1 VTVSLGTSRLE
12 LADWR
17 RRVAMLYA
25 AVRDCP
31 DPAEGHSLWRAG
43 RDDLFLHHPQS
54 PLAEDHP
61 MRETGVP
68 YWPYDPA
75 YRFTV
80 ELVAAEPDV
89 LRVVPTSA
97 DGDVRQQLVGRVSL
111 PAPVGGSL
119 DVWWLHQYGG
129 GIFVPVKDATAR
141 VTSYGAGRYLL
152 DTIKGAD
159 LGGSF
164 DDVVVDF
171 NFLYHPSCRYDPRW
185 DCPLAGPGNTL
196 AAALEVGERLDPL

>member
-1 VTVSLGTSRLE
+1 MTARLE

-17 RRVAMLYA
+17 RQVAMLYA
-25 AVRDCP
+25 AVRACS
-31 DPAEGHSLWRAG
+31 DPVEGHALWRAG
-43 RDDLFLHHPQS
+43 RDELFLKHPQS
-54 PLAEDHP
+54 PLADGHP
-61 MRETGVP
+61 MRDTGVP

-80 ELVAAEPDV
+80 DLVPATDEV
-89 LRVVPTSA
+89 ERVVPTSA
-97 DGDVRQQLVGRVSL
+97 DGDVRQELVGRISL
-111 PAPVGGSL
+111 PDPVGGSL

-159 LGGSF
+159 LGGSYSSM
-164 DDVVVDF
+164 VVDF

-185 DCPLAGPGNTL
+185 DCPLAGEGNTL

>member
-1 VTVSLGTSRLE
+1 MTAAPRLE

-17 RRVAMLYA
+17 RQVAVLYA

-31 DPAEGHSLWRAG
+31 DPADGHAVWRAG
-43 RDDLFLHHPQS
+43 RDRLFREHPQS
-54 PLAEDHP
+54 PLGADHA
-61 MRETGVP
+61 MRDTGVP

-75 YRFTV
+75 YRFV
-80 ELVAAEPDV
+80 LPLLPAEDEV
-89 LRVVPTSA
+89 RVVPTSA
-97 DGDVRQQLVGRVSL
+97 DGDVRQQLVGRLSL
-111 PAPVGGSL
+111 PDPVGGSL

-141 VTSYGAGRYLL
+141 FTSYGAGRYLL

-159 LGGSF
+159 LGGSSEE
-164 DDVVVDF
+164 VVVDL
-171 NFLYHPSCRYDPRW
+171 NFLYHPSCRYDPQW

-196 AAALEVGERLDPL
+196 TAALEVGERLDP

>member
-1 VTVSLGTSRLE
+1 MTGAPRLE

-17 RRVAMLYA
+17 RQVAVLYA
-25 AVRDCP
+25 AVRACP
-31 DPAEGHSLWRAG
+31 DPAEAHALWRSG
-43 RDDLFLHHPQS
+43 REALFRDHPQS
-54 PLAEDHP
+54 PLGADHP
-61 MRETGVP
+61 MRATGVP

-75 YRFTV
+75 YRFV
-80 ELVAAEPDV
+80 LPLAPAEEEV
-89 LRVVPTSA
+89 RVVPTSA
-97 DGDVRQQLVGRVSL
+97 DGDVRQQLIGRVSL

-159 LGGSF
+159 LGGDFSTM
-164 DDVVVDF
+164 VVDL
-171 NFLYHPSCRYDPRW
+171 NFLYHPSCRYDPQW

-196 AAALEVGERLDPL
+196 AAALEVGERLDPP

>member
-1 VTVSLGTSRLE
+1 MTNERLE

-17 RRVAMLYA
+17 RRVAVLYA
-25 AVRDCP
+25 SVRAAD
-31 DPAEGHSLWRAG
+31 DPAEGHALWRAG
-43 RDDLFLHHPQS
+43 RDELFLTHPQS
-54 PLAEDHP
+54 PLAADHP
-61 MRETGVP
+61 MRSAGVP

-75 YRFTV
+75 YRFV
-80 ELVAAEPDV
+80 LPLQPAEPDV
-89 LRVVPTSA
+89 ERVVPTSA
-97 DGDVRQQLVGRVSL
+97 DGDVRQQLVGRLEL

-159 LGGSF
+159 LGGDHASL
-164 DDVVVDF
+164 VVDL

-196 AAALEVGERLDPL
+196 TAALEVGERLDP

>member
-1 VTVSLGTSRLE
+1 MAAALE

-25 AVRDCP
+25 SVRSCP
-31 DPAEGHSLWRAG
+31 DPAEGHALWRAG
-43 RDDLFLHHPQS
+43 RDALFREHQQS
-54 PLAEDHP
+54 PLAADHP

-68 YWPYDPA
+68 YWPYDPS
-75 YRFTV
+75 YRF
-80 ELVAAEPDV
+80 ELPLLPAESGV

-97 DGDVRQQLVGRVSL
+97 DGDVRQQLVGRVEL

-129 GIFVPVKDATAR
+129 GVFVPVKDATAR
-141 VTSYGAGRYLL
+141 ETSYGAGRYLL
-152 DTIKGAD
+152 DTTKGAD

-164 DDVVVDF
+164 GSLVIDL

-196 AAALEVGERLDPL
+196 GTALQVGERL

>member
-1 VTVSLGTSRLE
+1 LSASLGASRLE

-17 RRVAMLYA
+17 RQVAMLYA
-25 AVRDCP
+25 AVRACA
-31 DPAEGHSLWRAG
+31 DPVEGHAVWRTG
-43 RDDLFLHHPQS
+43 RDDLFLNHPQS
-54 PLAEDHP
+54 PLADDHP
-61 MRETGVP
+61 MRATGVP
-68 YWPYDPA
+68 YWPYDAA

-80 ELVAAEPDV
+80 ALSAAEPDV

-97 DGDVRQQLVGRVSL
+97 DGDVRQQLVGRVAL
-111 PAPVGGSL
+111 PDPVGGSL

-141 VTSYGAGRYLL
+141 FTSYGAGRYLL

-164 DDVVVDF
+164 AAVVVDL

-185 DCPLAGPGNTL
+185 DCPLAGEGNTL